1 MKAVSVKGK
10 ELVSIDELTSPKL
23 EEGDVLVKM
32 RTCGLCGSDLEKVY
46 GQYGMSSAK
55 LGHEPSGEIINV
67 GNSVKD
73 FSPGDRV
80 FIHHHVACYS
90 CYFCLHGDYTMC
102 TMYQKS
108 NIYPCGLSEQIVVP
122 KWNVSRGGLLKLP
135 DTITFDEASLI
146 EPLACCIRALNKCN
160 LQKGDDVAIFGAGPA
175 GMMHVALAKAFGVG
189 RIIVVDVNDFRI
201 DFAKKYCCNV
211 LTFNSIVGEEEDLI
225 LKIKSS
231 TDYRGVDISIVAT
244 GNTKALVQSFEA
256 TRKAGKIMLFGVP
269 SKNSNVSLNMNK
281 LYSNEQPRLSCYAA
295 SEIETNQ
302 ALKLIA
308 EKRIDV
314 KRLITHRFTI
324 KNADEAIKCAHEAK
338 DAMKVIVTSE

>member
-231 TDYRGVDISIVAT
+231 TDYMGVDISIVAT

-281 LYSNEQPRLSCYAA
+281 LYSNEQSLLSCYAA